1 MLEKLFWTSFIVLG
15 GFLLPWSVD
24 LSATCLP
31 SCDAFTGPEIRYLF
45 PLGGQ
50 RGSTVNLAITGRGL
64 EGAYAVVTE
73 EKGITG
79 SITSVEEVIEK
90 KVKIEA
96 QGPETKKKKDKD
108 FRVFVSTKIEPFVNV
123 GDYWIRLV
131 TPNGISNPFHFRV
144 NGLQVINE
152 SDLPHHVPEEAQ
164 PINYPVI
171 INGSITNP
179 GEIDYYEVQ
188 VPKGERLL
196 LKVTPSRGAVA
207 NVFRSQ
213 LGIYE
218 KSGSWFDSK
227 RLVRLAFSDKD
238 RGSRVVDNKDQRR
251 TTGSYVKLQYH
262 FLEEGQ
268 YIVSVGSLNGQ
279 AEPDYIYQLEV
290 ISSKH
295 SSQVESQSVSWNERS
310 FTRNLT
316 VNRLEQLWARGVR
329 IPVANSN
336 QEKVGKDD
344 AEEAGLDS
352 AFLDFELSSPTRL
365 LDKLIE
371 KEPNNKFIKANARP
385 NPAIIEGVIETPGD
399 FDIYKF
405 SVAAGQK
412 LAFEI
417 ETVGLKRPDFNP
429 MFQILNSKGEKKFSN
444 LRRSEKYKNVNSPHL
459 ISVDPK
465 IIGTFEQAGDY
476 YLKVR
481 DVTLR
486 KGGSLFSYRLLIR
499 PQVPHVGNMVL
510 ETRTLEFEDGRT
522 DPNRLNIVPGKSAK
536 FTLILD
542 QEEGFSLPSNQVA
555 VLVEGLPNGVQAF
568 PAASRYQF
576 PERRGPQ
583 KIKDTEN
590 HLPYTQKINVVLHA
604 LEDALPTRLPVWLT
618 VKVRPFVQGKSGLEL
633 VVRKVPLMILDPS
646 SSMKVSRLGDSQ

>member
-1 MLEKLFWTSFIVLG
+1 MLEKHFWTSFIILG
-15 GFLLPWSVD
+15 CFLLSWPQL
-24 LSATCLP
+24 LSAEEPTSTP
-31 SCDAFTGPEIRYLF
+31 EPEIRYLF

-50 RGSTVNLAITGRGL
+50 RGSTVNLIITGKGL
-64 EGAYAVVTE
+64 EGAYAVVFE
-73 EKGITG
+73 EEGITG
-79 SITSVEEVIEK
+79 WITSVEEVIEK
-90 KVKIEA
+90 KIDIEA
-96 QGPETKKKKDKD
+96 QGPEIKKKKDKD
-108 FRVFVSTKIEPFVNV
+108 FRVFVTTKIEPFVHV

-131 TPNGISNPFHFRV
+131 TPNGITNPFHFKV
-144 NGLQVINE
+144 NGIQVIDE
-152 SDLPHHVPEEAQ
+152 SDQPHHVPEEAQ

-171 INGSITNP
+171 INGRITNP
-179 GEIDYYEVQ
+179 GEIDYYEVK
-188 VPKGERLL
+188 VPKGEKLL
-196 LKVTPSRGAVA
+196 LKVTPSRGAAA

-213 LGIYE
+213 LGIH
-218 KSGSWFDSK
+218 KKVGSWFDSE

-238 RGSRVVDNKDQRR
+238 RGNRIVDNKDQRR
-251 TTGSYVKLQYH
+251 TTGTYVKLQH
-262 FLEEGQ
+262 DFLEEGQ
-268 YIVSVGSLNGQ
+268 YLVSVGSLNGR
-279 AEPDYIYQLEV
+279 AELDFIYQLRV

-295 SSQVESQSVSWNERS
+295 PSQVEFQSVSWNERS

-336 QEKVGKDD
+336 QEKVVKDG
-344 AEEAGLDS
+344 AEQPGLTP

-371 KEPNNKFIKANARP
+371 KEPNNKLIKANELP
-385 NPAIIEGVIETPGD
+385 IPAIIEGVIETPGD

-405 SVAAGQK
+405 RVSPGQK

-417 ETVGLKRPDFNP
+417 ETVGLKRPEFNP
-429 MFQILNSKGEKKFSN
+429 MFQILNSKGDKKFSN

-465 IIGTFEQAGDY
+465 VIGTFEQAGDY
-476 YLKVR
+476 YVKVR

-499 PQVPHVGNMVL
+499 PQVPHIGNMVL
-510 ETRTLEFEDGRT
+510 ETRTLEFEDART

-542 QEEGFSLPSNQVA
+542 QEEGFFLPSNQIA
-555 VLVEGLPNGVQAF
+555 VSVEGLPNGVKAF
-568 PAASRYQF
+568 PAASSYQF
-576 PERRGPQ
+576 PEKRKPP
-583 KIKDTEN
+583 KIMDTEN
-590 HLPYTQKINVVLHA
+590 HLPYTQKISVVIYA

-618 VKVRPFVQGKSGLEL
+618 VKVRPFVQGESGLEL
-633 VVRKVPLMILDPS
+633 VARKVPLMILDPN
-646 SSMKVSRLGDSQ
+646 SSMKVSRLGDSR